1 MLEKFKYFLKHSII
15 YSISNVATKA
25 SGIILLPIYTS
36 YFTVEEFGRLGLVL
50 AIITILIQVVVLG
63 QNQSILKFNN
73 QIEYVDKKKSIL
85 YTLSVFVILAALV
98 FTIIGEF
105 SAPWLAKILGS
116 FEDYYSSLR
125 IAIYIIVVSII
136 NNVFQNKLRA
146 DEKSVSFTVISL
158 IKLFVLIVATVYLV
172 TSLELGINGVLY
184 GQLISE
190 IVTLIIFIPLMLR
203 LMEFKFERNI
213 LSESLKF
220 GLPLIFSGLSMTLLN
235 ISDRFLIKFLASEEA
250 LGLYELGYRV
260 AGILNMF
267 MIMPLSLTLLPVAY
281 KVYKQ
286 PGDKDYYRKI
296 MTYATYLLV
305 WGALA
310 LSIFS
315 KEIIELFAGSGSYLP
330 SYEVVPVIL
339 FAYVFSGMSMI
350 SSIGMYLTSKT
361 TYIAIITIVSAAINI
376 FLNYLFIPAYGIM
389 GAAVN
394 TLIAFLVLY
403 FLSLKISNRHYKIG
417 FETFRLILLF
427 LASGVLL
434 LLSFIIKVESFWIS
448 LIIKFLLVIIFP
460 WTLFLTRFYQ
470 KNEIK
475 TLKLVIKKWK
485 NPSDWNSNF
494 RNNNID
500 LFDKE

>member
-50 AIITILIQVVVLG
+50 AIITILIQIVVLG

-85 YTLSVFVILAALV
+85 FTLSLFVLIIAILFIV
-98 FTIIGEF
+98 IGE
-105 SAPWLAKILGS
+105 AATPWIARILGNIK
-116 FEDYYSSLR
+116 DYYSALR
-125 IAIYIIVVSII
+125 IGIYIVVVSVI
-136 NNVFQNKLRA
+136 NNIFQNKLRA

-172 TSLELGINGVLY
+172 TSHELGINGVLY

-190 IVTLIIFIPLMLR
+190 IVTLIIFVPLMLR

-296 MTYATYLLV
+296 MTYAAYLLV
-305 WGALA
+305 WGALT

-315 KEIIELFAGSGSYLP
+315 KEIIELFSGSSSYLP
-330 SYEVVPVIL
+330 AYKVVPVIL

-350 SSIGMYLTSKT
+350 SSIGIYLTSKT

-376 FLNYLFIPAYGIM
+376 FLNYLFIPVYGIM

-403 FLSLKISNRHYKIG
+403 FLSLKISNRYYKIG
-417 FETFRLILLF
+417 FENSKLLKLFILSVIILW
-427 LASGVLL
+427 LAAYLSDISLL
-434 LLSFIIKVESFWIS
+434 LRVILKV
-448 LIIKFLLVIIFP
+448 VIIFFFP
-460 WTLFLTRFYQ
+460 VLLALFGYFN
-470 KNEIK
+470 KKEINAISGA
-475 TLKLVIKKWK
+475 IKKWYNPFNWRK
-485 NPSDWNSNF
+485 NLNLKEINKKE
-494 RNNNID
+494 ID
-500 LFDKE
+500 

>member
-50 AIITILIQVVVLG
+50 AVITILIQVVVLG

-98 FTIIGEF
+98 FTVIGEF
-105 SAPWLAKILGS
+105 AAPWLAKILGS

-190 IVTLIIFIPLMLR
+190 IVTLIILVPLMLR
-203 LMEFKFERNI
+203 LMEFKFEKDI
-213 LSESLKF
+213 LNESLKF
-220 GLPLIFSGLSMTLLN
+220 GLPLIFSALSMTLLN

-267 MIMPLSLTLLPVAY
+267 MIMPLNLTLLPVAY
-281 KVYKQ
+281 KVYQ
-286 PGDKDYYRKI
+286 EPGDKDYYRKI
-296 MTYATYLLV
+296 MTYATYFLV
-305 WGALA
+305 WGAL
-310 LSIFS
+310 
-315 KEIIELFAGSGSYLP
+315 
-330 SYEVVPVIL
+330 
-339 FAYVFSGMSMI
+339 
-350 SSIGMYLTSKT
+350 
-361 TYIAIITIVSAAINI
+361 
-376 FLNYLFIPAYGIM
+376 
-389 GAAVN
+389 
-394 TLIAFLVLY
+394 
-403 FLSLKISNRHYKIG
+403 
-417 FETFRLILLF
+417 
-427 LASGVLL
+427 
-434 LLSFIIKVESFWIS
+434 
-448 LIIKFLLVIIFP
+448 
-460 WTLFLTRFYQ
+460 
-470 KNEIK
+470 
-475 TLKLVIKKWK
+475 
-485 NPSDWNSNF
+485 
-494 RNNNID
+494 
-500 LFDKE
+500 